1 MDNSVNL
8 TIKITR
14 MFGRKKKDTPGIDLE
29 QKEMIENAQKRIKQK
44 RGLFTH
50 FIVFLVGAVG
60 LIVISQVLMQVEP
73 LRILDIEWWVWV
85 IFVWLLLLCYH
96 AFKVFITNRLLG
108 PEWEKRQYNKLVQK
122 QKERIAQL
130 EKKVAKEYVAPKA
143 TLHVESNATSRKIT
157 MIAAAGINNELG
169 KDGDLVWH
177 LPDDFKRFKQ
187 LTTGHHIIMGRKTFE
202 SFPKPLPNRTHIIL
216 TRDKNYKTKDGI
228 VVHDMETALATT
240 SGDENPFIIG
250 GGEIYKLGLVVAD
263 EIELTR
269 VHGNFEVDT
278 YFPEI
283 DESKWTIK
291 TSLHHPADDKH
302 KYSFDY
308 ETWVRK

>member
-1 MDNSVNL
+1 
-8 TIKITR
+8 
-14 MFGRKKKDTPGIDLE
+14 MFGKNKKAVPGIDLE

-50 FIVFLVGAVG
+50 FVIFLIGSVG
-60 LIVISQVLMQVEP
+60 LIIMANRPNAEDIAVILG
-73 LRILDIEWWVWV
+73 LKWWVWV
-85 IFVWLLLLCYH
+85 VFVWLLLLAYH
-96 AFKVFITNRLLG
+96 AFNVFITNRLLG
-108 PEWEKRQYNKLVQK
+108 PEWEKRQYEKLVLK
-122 QKERIAQL
+122 QQERIEQIKKNVAQEHKAPKVEISTSL
-130 EKKVAKEYVAPKA
+130 PEKK
-143 TLHVESNATSRKIT
+143 RKIT
-157 MIAAAGINNELG
+157 MIAAAGRNNELG

-177 LPDDFKRFKQ
+177 LPDDFKRFKA

-216 TRDKNYKTKDGI
+216 TKDKNYKTGGGI

-240 SGDENPFIIG
+240 TGDENPFIIG
-250 GGEIYKLGLVVAD
+250 GGEIYRLGMPVAD

-269 VHGNFEVDT
+269 VHGTFDVDT

-283 DESKWTIK
+283 NPAQWEIK
-291 TSLHHPADDKH
+291 NSLHHPADDKH
-302 KYSFDY
+302 QYSFDY